1 MNLCV
6 EVAAVLNPRVQ
17 IGEIKPLGPVWPQRS
32 IDKVKRGDSDPQRG
46 DEQRNKQSQDEKDD
60 KDDCS
65 VDEYA

>member
-1 MNLCV
+1 M
-6 EVAAVLNPRVQ
+6 LNSRVQ

-32 IDKVKRGDSDPQRG
+32 IDKVKRRDTGPRGD
-46 DEQRNKQSQDEKDD
+46 DEQRNKQSQNENDD